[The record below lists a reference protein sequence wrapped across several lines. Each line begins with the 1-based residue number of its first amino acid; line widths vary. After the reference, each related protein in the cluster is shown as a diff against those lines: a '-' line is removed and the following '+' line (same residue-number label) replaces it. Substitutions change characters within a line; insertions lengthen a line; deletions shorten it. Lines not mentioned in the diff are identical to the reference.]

1 LLLLRDCFYSLS
13 RLKARPGQKL
23 AFQPK
28 APLPLKTHKMA
39 HEQAIKAALAEL
51 EASSKPNYT
60 EIAAKHKLGRHALS
74 QRHQGKTTS

>member
-1 LLLLRDCFYSLS
+1 MEPSKVPTCSFGADGIHSSLRRYSLS

-39 HEQAIKAALAEL
+39 HEQAIV
-51 EASSKPNYT
+51 
-60 EIAAKHKLGRHALS
+60 EIMG
-74 QRHQGKTTS
+74 TDD